1 MQLCSA
7 HGYGFSIGAAEL
19 SKCKLSTMLGLGF
32 IELLVIL
39 LILVAVLAGVV
50 LIMAFPT
57 KFTRQ

>member
-1 MQLCSA
+1 MKLCTA
-7 HGYGFSIGAAEL
+7 HGYCFTIGVAEL
-19 SKCKLSTMLGLGF
+19 SERKLSTMLGLGF